1 LKKLSL
7 LIFLSAYTLNTLSAQ
22 DLLMQDG
29 TFSQCSGI
37 LYDSG
42 GSGAYGNSENYTLTI
57 CPDSSVGTAVQ
68 LDFTFFE
75 TQNNVDILSVYDGSN
90 TSASL
95 LGSFSGTA
103 NPGIILATNAT
114 GCLTLSFN
122 SNTAI
127 TGGGFTANISCA
139 TSCQDID
146 LSISSSPAATASG
159 SIIASPGDNIDFEA
173 IANFSVDGTGA
184 NYTWSFGDGAI
195 ESNGS
200 NSISHSYNAI
210 GTYTVSL
217 TVTDT
222 NPTGCSET
230 TTVIVQILGP
240 YLLIDQS
247 TYSVDQLVEDVLINS
262 SCAEISNIISSTGTN
277 FGSSNGIGYF
287 IGSGLSF
294 PFIEGVVLSTGDA
307 NQSGGPETGTLS
319 GGSYAWP
326 GDLDLANAIPGLEY
340 SSSYNATY
348 VQFDFVPKA
357 DTIEFNFIFASEEY
371 GTFQCSYTDAF
382 AFLLTNNQTGQTT
395 NLAVVPG
402 TADPISVLS
411 VRDNTYNTGCT
422 SVNEEYF
429 EAYYGPGGLPVADS
443 PIDFRG
449 HTVSMAAQSAVIPDT
464 SYTIKLVIADDFDY
478 LYDAAVFLEAGSFN
492 LGGDLGDDI
501 TIEAGTALC
510 DGGTITLDTQFTE
523 ATHVWYFDGVV
534 IEGAS
539 NASIDITEEGLYAVD
554 IIYDEE
560 CTSSDSILIE
570 YKPSPII
577 EGVEDLVLCDSG
589 NTTFDLSQNNNLILG
604 SQDPSSFNISY
615 HTLAEDAEDDLNPIT
630 TNLTDYT
637 TSNGNQTIY
646 IRIEDAISETCYV
659 TGSFELV
666 LLTLPMSPISNGD
679 LTDCDSGQTL
689 TATATVNS
697 GETLI
702 WYDAASGG
710 TVVSDPSLT
719 GVGTVTYYAEATND
733 TSGCVSVSRTPVSL
747 TIQEAPPAPI
757 SNGDLT
763 DCDSGQTLTAAA
775 TVNTDQTLTWYDA
788 ASGGIVVP
796 DPSLTGVGTVTYY
809 AEASD
814 DVTACISTTRT
825 AVTLI
830 IEPLPDA
837 PISNGDLTDCDS
849 GQTLTATA
857 TVNTDQTLTWYDAAS
872 GGTVVSDPSL
882 TGAGTV
888 TYYAEATND
897 TSGCISSTLTPV
909 TLTIE
914 ATPPPPISNGDLTDC
929 DSGQT
934 LTAAATV
941 NTDQTLTWYD
951 AASGGTV
958 VPDPSLTG
966 AGTVTYY
973 AEATDATTGCVSVSR
988 TPVSL
993 TIGVAPSPPV
1003 GTSITACDS
1012 GQTLTATA
1020 TVNSDQTITWY
1031 DAASGGIVVPDPSLT
1046 GVGTVTYYAEAS
1058 DDVTACIS
1066 TTRTAVTLIIEPLPD
1081 APISNGDLTD
1091 CDSGQTLTATATVN
1105 TDQTLTWY
1113 DAASGGTVVSD
1124 PSLTGAGTVTYYAEA
1139 TNDTSGCISSTLT
1152 PVTLTIEATPPPPIS
1167 NGDLTD
1173 CDSGQ
1178 TLTAAATV
1186 NTDQTLT
1193 WYDAASGGTV
1203 VPDPS
1208 LTGAGTVTYY
1218 AETTDAA
1225 TGCTSLTRTV
1235 VILTINS
1242 SPAAAIANNLTDCD
1256 SGQTLTATATV
1267 NTDQTLTWYD
1277 AASGGTVVSDPSLTG
1292 VGTVTYYAEATNDT
1306 SGCVSV
1312 SRTPVSLTIQE
1323 APPAP
1328 ISNGDLT
1335 DCDSGQTLT
1344 ATATVNSGETLIWYD
1359 AASGGIVVSDPSLTG
1374 VGTVTYYAEASDD
1387 VTACISTTRTAVTL
1401 IIEPLPDAPISNGDL
1416 TDCDSG
1422 QTLTA
1427 TATVNSG
1434 ETLIWYDAA
1443 SGGTVVSDPSLTGV
1457 GTVTY
1462 YAEATNDTSGCV
1474 SVSRTPVSLTIQE
1487 APPAPISNGDLTDC
1501 DSGQTLTAAATVNT
1515 DQTLTWYDAASGGI
1529 VVPDPSLTGV
1539 GTVTYYAEASDD
1551 VTACISTTRTAVT
1564 LIIEPLPDAP
1574 ISNGDLTDC
1583 DSGQTLTATAT
1594 VNTDQTLTWYDAASG
1609 GTVVSDPSLTGAGTV
1624 TYYAEATNDT
1634 SGCISSTLTPVT
1646 LTIQEAPPAPISNGD
1661 LTDCDSGQT
1670 LTAAA
1675 TVNTDQTLT
1684 WYDAASGGT
1693 VVPDPSLTGA
1703 GTVTYYAEATDATTG
1718 CVSVSRTPVSLTIGV
1733 APSPPVGTSI
1743 TACDSGQTLTAT
1755 ATVNSD
1761 QTITWYDAASGGT
1774 VVSDPS
1780 LTGVG
1785 TVTYY
1790 AEASDDVTAC
1800 ISTTRT
1806 AVTLIIEPLPD
1817 APISNGDLTECDSGQ
1832 TLTATATVNSG
1843 ESIVWYDAA
1852 SGGTVVSDPSLTGAG
1867 TVTYYA
1873 EATDTAT
1880 ACTSAIRTAL
1890 SLTLRPLPFLDL
1902 ESEYV
1907 ICEDTSGGGLDS
1919 VEIDSGFSAPDYSF
1933 IWVDG
1938 SGFVIDT
1945 ASAITIDQSGTYS
1958 LEVTD
1963 NLSGCSSELQ
1973 IFTVSESGAPE
1984 VTAAV
1989 TTEAF
1994 ADTHV
1999 IVATASGTGIYEFSL
2014 DQGPWQDSGTFIGVS
2029 PGQHTV
2035 SVRDVNGC
2043 GVTTYELIV
2052 IDYPAYFTPNGDGYN
2067 DSWNVGALSGQ
2078 LASKIYIF
2086 DRYGKLLKQI
2096 SPAGEGWDG
2105 TYNGQKMPTTDY
2117 WFLMEYNDFNTGEPR
2132 QLRSHFAL
2140 KR

>member
-1 LKKLSL
+1 MKKLPL

-122 SNTAI
+122 SNNAI

-173 IANFSVDGTGA
+173 ITNFSVDGTGA

-287 IGSGLSF
+287 TGNGQSF

-411 VRDNTYNTGCT
+411 VRDNTYNTACT

-429 EAYYGPGGLPVADS
+429 AAYYGPGGLPVADS

-523 ATHVWYFDGVV
+523 ATHVWYLDGVV

-604 SQDPSSFNISY
+604 SQDPLSFNISY

-646 IRIEDAISETCYV
+646 IRIEDAISESCYV

-689 TATATVNS
+689 TA
-697 GETLI
+697 
-702 WYDAASGG
+702 
-710 TVVSDPSLT
+710 
-719 GVGTVTYYAEATND
+719 
-733 TSGCVSVSRTPVSL
+733 
-747 TIQEAPPAPI
+747 
-757 SNGDLT
+757 
-763 DCDSGQTLTAAA
+763 AA
-775 TVNTDQTLTWYDA
+775 TVNTDQTLIWYDA

-809 AEASD
+809 AEATD
-814 DVTACISTTRT
+814 NTTACISETRT
-825 AVTLI
+825 AVTLTI
-830 IEPLPDA
+830 NVTPNNPTTG
-837 PISNGDLTDCDS
+837 GDL
-849 GQTLTATA
+849 
-857 TVNTDQTLTWYDAAS
+857 N
-872 GGTVVSDPSL
+872 
-882 TGAGTV
+882 
-888 TYYAEATND
+888 E
-897 TSGCISSTLTPV
+897 
-909 TLTIE
+909 
-914 ATPPPPISNGDLTDC
+914 
-929 DSGQT
+929 
-934 LTAAATV
+934 
-941 NTDQTLTWYD
+941 
-951 AASGGTV
+951 
-958 VPDPSLTG
+958 
-966 AGTVTYY
+966 
-973 AEATDATTGCVSVSR
+973 
-988 TPVSL
+988 
-993 TIGVAPSPPV
+993 
-1003 GTSITACDS
+1003 
-1012 GQTLTATA
+1012 
-1020 TVNSDQTITWY
+1020 
-1031 DAASGGIVVPDPSLT
+1031 
-1046 GVGTVTYYAEAS
+1046 
-1058 DDVTACIS
+1058 
-1066 TTRTAVTLIIEPLPD
+1066 
-1081 APISNGDLTD
+1081 
-1091 CDSGQTLTATATVN
+1091 
-1105 TDQTLTWY
+1105 
-1113 DAASGGTVVSD
+1113 
-1124 PSLTGAGTVTYYAEA
+1124 
-1139 TNDTSGCISSTLT
+1139 
-1152 PVTLTIEATPPPPIS
+1152 
-1167 NGDLTD
+1167 
-1173 CDSGQ
+1173 
-1178 TLTAAATV
+1178 
-1186 NTDQTLT
+1186 
-1193 WYDAASGGTV
+1193 
-1203 VPDPS
+1203 
-1208 LTGAGTVTYY
+1208 
-1218 AETTDAA
+1218 
-1225 TGCTSLTRTV
+1225 
-1235 VILTINS
+1235 
-1242 SPAAAIANNLTDCD
+1242 
-1256 SGQTLTATATV
+1256 
-1267 NTDQTLTWYD
+1267 
-1277 AASGGTVVSDPSLTG
+1277 
-1292 VGTVTYYAEATNDT
+1292 
-1306 SGCVSV
+1306 
-1312 SRTPVSLTIQE
+1312 
-1323 APPAP
+1323 
-1328 ISNGDLT
+1328 
-1335 DCDSGQTLT
+1335 CDSGQTLT
-1344 ATATVNSGETLIWYD
+1344 ATATVNSGETL
-1359 AASGGIVVSDPSLTG
+1359 
-1374 VGTVTYYAEASDD
+1374 
-1387 VTACISTTRTAVTL
+1387 
-1401 IIEPLPDAPISNGDL
+1401 
-1416 TDCDSG
+1416 
-1422 QTLTA
+1422 
-1427 TATVNSG
+1427 
-1434 ETLIWYDAA
+1434 
-1443 SGGTVVSDPSLTGV
+1443 
-1457 GTVTY
+1457 
-1462 YAEATNDTSGCV
+1462 
-1474 SVSRTPVSLTIQE
+1474 
-1487 APPAPISNGDLTDC
+1487 
-1501 DSGQTLTAAATVNT
+1501 
-1515 DQTLTWYDAASGGI
+1515 
-1529 VVPDPSLTGV
+1529 
-1539 GTVTYYAEASDD
+1539 
-1551 VTACISTTRTAVT
+1551 
-1564 LIIEPLPDAP
+1564 
-1574 ISNGDLTDC
+1574 
-1583 DSGQTLTATAT
+1583 
-1594 VNTDQTLTWYDAASG
+1594 
-1609 GTVVSDPSLTGAGTV
+1609 
-1624 TYYAEATNDT
+1624 
-1634 SGCISSTLTPVT
+1634 
-1646 LTIQEAPPAPISNGD
+1646 
-1661 LTDCDSGQT
+1661 
-1670 LTAAA
+1670 
-1675 TVNTDQTLT
+1675 T

-1693 VVPDPSLTGA
+1693 VVP
-1703 GTVTYYAEATDATTG
+1703 
-1718 CVSVSRTPVSLTIGV
+1718 
-1733 APSPPVGTSI
+1733 
-1743 TACDSGQTLTAT
+1743 
-1755 ATVNSD
+1755 
-1761 QTITWYDAASGGT
+1761 
-1774 VVSDPS
+1774 DPS

-1832 TLTATATVNSG
+1832 TLTATATVNTG
-1843 ESIVWYDAA
+1843 E
-1852 SGGTVVSDPSLTGAG
+1852 
-1867 TVTYYA
+1867 
-1873 EATDTAT
+1873 
-1880 ACTSAIRTAL
+1880 L
-1890 SLTLRPLPFLDL
+1890 SLIHISEPTRLRRYRMP
-1902 ESEYV
+1902 S
-1907 ICEDTSGGGLDS
+1907 
-1919 VEIDSGFSAPDYSF
+1919 SA
-1933 IWVDG
+1933 
-1938 SGFVIDT
+1938 
-1945 ASAITIDQSGTYS
+1945 
-1958 LEVTD
+1958 
-1963 NLSGCSSELQ
+1963 
-1973 IFTVSESGAPE
+1973 
-1984 VTAAV
+1984 
-1989 TTEAF
+1989 
-1994 ADTHV
+1994 
-1999 IVATASGTGIYEFSL
+1999 
-2014 DQGPWQDSGTFIGVS
+2014 
-2029 PGQHTV
+2029 
-2035 SVRDVNGC
+2035 
-2043 GVTTYELIV
+2043 
-2052 IDYPAYFTPNGDGYN
+2052 
-2067 DSWNVGALSGQ
+2067 
-2078 LASKIYIF
+2078 
-2086 DRYGKLLKQI
+2086 
-2096 SPAGEGWDG
+2096 
-2105 TYNGQKMPTTDY
+2105 
-2117 WFLMEYNDFNTGEPR
+2117 
-2132 QLRSHFAL
+2132 
-2140 KR
+2140 